1 LIHDPQNA
9 LTEFTKENNRATR
22 RIVVPNIALI
32 TETEKE
38 SYRTGEQVTISAT
51 AINLTAGTNY
61 SNLTCTTI
69 VRDSAGTEIFQQSSA
84 FSLPHS
90 QSKLTS
96 VTWNTGSLATE
107 GRYTIRQEIA
117 SGTTILAEKT
127 KTVNITAGIGFGL
140 RVEPASLRIK
150 QGTTG
155 LFTVSVDAPA
165 GSTGSVT
172 LGVDGLLA
180 GVTTNFSP
188 TTVNPPGISNLSIN
202 TTAEIPPGTYPIN
215 ITGEAFIGGER
226 KLQITPVTLEI
237 SGFTLQT
244 EPESIPIAQQE
255 TADFTV
261 RAASL
266 NGYEGNLVLSDAT
279 GGIGGLIV
287 TVANP
292 NLVVPGGETVVR
304 VESSK
309 YSLSGTYTI
318 KISGNDGIITKDVNL
333 SVVVAENA
341 GIAPGLVIT
350 PGPGYGNRALVTLM
364 SRNFVEQMEFTA
376 FNTRFGANA
385 VMGDIDGDG
394 EDEIIVAP
402 GPDPTADG
410 RIKVFGKNGALLL
423 EQAVFTTKSGATL
436 AIGDIDGDWR
446 EEIVVGA
453 GPGLRNSA
461 RIKVLSFD
469 GQRFVD
475 TGIDFVAFPNL
486 YKLGVKLALG
496 DVDGDGILEII
507 TGAGP
512 SPLNPA
518 RVKVFKID
526 TSGGIGHWSIASTLS
541 DFIVNF
547 GDWFPY
553 LFGINVATG
562 DVDGDGIAEIIAG
575 AGPNPLQKA
584 VVAVYKGDGTFT
596 GTRFEAYPSNDYRFG
611 VNVTA
616 RDLDGD
622 GVAEIIAGP
631 GPSPFNDSW
640 VRVFKGD
647 GTLLSDGFF
656 AFPESTKF
664 GVKVSTGNVG
674 E

>member
-1 LIHDPQNA
+1 
-9 LTEFTKENNRATR
+9 
-22 RIVVPNIALI
+22 
-32 TETEKE
+32 
-38 SYRTGEQVTISAT
+38 
-51 AINLTAGTNY
+51 
-61 SNLTCTTI
+61 
-69 VRDSAGTEIFQQSSA
+69 
-84 FSLPHS
+84 
-90 QSKLTS
+90 
-96 VTWNTGSLATE
+96 
-107 GRYTIRQEIA
+107 
-117 SGTTILAEKT
+117 
-127 KTVNITAGIGFGL
+127 
-140 RVEPASLRIK
+140 
-150 QGTTG
+150 
-155 LFTVSVDAPA
+155 
-165 GSTGSVT
+165 
-172 LGVDGLLA
+172 
-180 GVTTNFSP
+180 
-188 TTVNPPGISNLSIN
+188 
-202 TTAEIPPGTYPIN
+202 
-215 ITGEAFIGGER
+215 
-226 KLQITPVTLEI
+226 
-237 SGFTLQT
+237 
-244 EPESIPIAQQE
+244 
-255 TADFTV
+255 
-261 RAASL
+261 
-266 NGYEGNLVLSDAT
+266 
-279 GGIGGLIV
+279 
-287 TVANP
+287 
-292 NLVVPGGETVVR
+292 VR
-304 VESSK
+304 VQSSK

-333 SVVVAENA
+333 PIVVAENA
-341 GIAPGLVIT
+341 GIAPGFVMT
-350 PGPGYGNRALVTLM
+350 PGPGYDNRALVTLM

-410 RIKVFGKNGALLL
+410 RIKVFRKNGALLL
-423 EQAVFTTKSGATL
+423 EQVVFTTKSGATL

-461 RIKVLSFD
+461 RIKVLSFN

-512 SPLNPA
+512 SPMNPA

-526 TSGGIGHWSIASTLS
+526 TSSGIRHWSIASTLS

-547 GDWFPY
+547 GDWYPY
-553 LFGINVATG
+553 LLGVNVAAG
-562 DVDGDGIAEIIAG
+562 DVDGDGIAEIIVG
-575 AGPNPLQKA
+575 AGPGPLQKA

-622 GVAEIIAGP
+622 GVAEIITGP

-640 VRVFKGD
+640 IRFFRGD

-664 GVKVSTGNVG
+664 GVKVSTGSVG